1 MGSVVQLKTKI
12 NNSYLQL
19 KNLVDD
25 KLVLVEEKIKERLSS
40 EVNLV
45 DKMTEYHVKTGGK
58 RFRALIDIGS
68 VKTL

>member
-45 DKMTEYHVKTGGK
+45 DKMT
-58 RFRALIDIGS
+58 
-68 VKTL
+68 